1 LCTTEEIFKSGTFGE
16 VALTPREITRAL
28 EPSLGIAIS
37 IVNPNFSFSVSGTM
51 NDQPVMFLV
60 DTGSALTI
68 LRRDTWER
76 CKKPDQQLVPWS
88 QSRLIGAEGSQ
99 LHVFGSAD
107 MTLNLEGE
115 KFDLCVVVIYPLTS
129 EGLVILPKCT
139 VDISQQHLITGA
151 GNVVNM
157 SCQTKKVE

>member
-1 LCTTEEIFKSGTFGE
+1 MCLWLLVF
-16 VALTPREITRAL
+16 
-28 EPSLGIAIS
+28 
-37 IVNPNFSFSVSGTM
+37 
-51 NDQPVMFLV
+51 QPVMFLV

-129 EGLVILPKCT
+129 EAILGLDILSKCT
-139 VDISQQHLITGA
+139 VDLSQQRLITGA

-157 SCQTKKVE
+157 SCQTKKVEWKYNHNKLEMVNTEACKDQCQAPENTVSVC

>member
-1 LCTTEEIFKSGTFGE
+1 
-16 VALTPREITRAL
+16 
-28 EPSLGIAIS
+28 
-37 IVNPNFSFSVSGTM
+37 
-51 NDQPVMFLV
+51 
-60 DTGSALTI
+60 
-68 LRRDTWER
+68 
-76 CKKPDQQLVPWS
+76 
-88 QSRLIGAEGSQ
+88 
-99 LHVFGSAD
+99 

-157 SCQTKKVE
+157 SCQTKKVEWKCNHNRPQIVNTEACKNQCEAPENKYMLC